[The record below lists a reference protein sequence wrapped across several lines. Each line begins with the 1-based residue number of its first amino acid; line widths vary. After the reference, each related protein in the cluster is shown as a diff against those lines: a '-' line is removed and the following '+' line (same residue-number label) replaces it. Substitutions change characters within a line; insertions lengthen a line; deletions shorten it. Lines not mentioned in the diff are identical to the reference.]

1 MKTIYF
7 DNAATSHYKPKCV
20 QRALVKTLKNSAN
33 PGRSGHKLS
42 LINAIGVFG
51 ARQIVAKHF
60 GIKNAEGVIFTKNCT
75 EAINIA
81 VLGLTKNKCHV
92 ICSQFDHNAILR
104 PLNELKIQNRI
115 DLDIVSGKN
124 KITKNDIEK
133 ALKPNTKLVCI
144 GTVSNVTGY
153 ENDIEEIG
161 LLCHKKGILLL
172 VDDAQGAG
180 HTKIDMTK
188 SHIEYL
194 AFSGHKG
201 FLAPQGIGALCI
213 NTPITPCPTICG
225 GTGTDSY
232 SLNQP
237 KYLPESLESGT
248 LATPLILS
256 LKAGIEYVER
266 HFDKSNKKLQA
277 LTLYLHDK
285 LKNIKGIKI
294 YSWSE
299 NKVGIASFTIKGFD
313 SAQICDYL
321 DNKYNIAARGG
332 LHCAPLTHEYYHTLK
347 EGMVRVSLSNKNTK
361 KQINKLIYALMR
373 L

>member
-20 QRALVKTLKNSAN
+20 QRALIKALKNSAN

-42 LINAIGVFG
+42 LINAIEIFN
-51 ARQIVAKHF
+51 ARQVVAKHF
-60 GIKNAEGVIFTKNCT
+60 GMKNAEGVIFTKNCT

-81 VLGLTKNKCHV
+81 LLGLARNKCHV

-104 PLNELKIQNRI
+104 PLNELKMQNKI
-115 DLDIVSGKN
+115 ELSFVSGKN

-144 GTVSNVTGY
+144 GAMSNVTGY

-161 LLCHKKGILLL
+161 LLCHEKGILLL

-188 SHIEYL
+188 SHIDYL

-213 NTPITPCPTICG
+213 NTPIPPCPTICG

-237 KYLPESLESGT
+237 MYLPESLESGT

-277 LTLYLHDK
+277 LTLYLHNK

-294 YSWSE
+294 YSWPE
-299 NKVGIASFTIKGFD
+299 NKVGIASFNINGFD
-313 SAQICDYL
+313 SAKVCDYL
-321 DNKYNIAARGG
+321 DSKYNIATRGG

-347 EGMVRVSLSNKNTK
+347 EGMVRVSMSSKNTK
-361 KQINKLIYALMR
+361 RQINRLIYALMR